1 MKDSMDLLLDEVSN
15 ELFQK
20 FVTNDTVVGVQRD
33 DGIYIATKATV
44 TPFLIKKML
53 KSGAALGAY
62 QQLTY
67 LDLLRWICF
76 DFDCKK
82 DAGGNVK
89 ELKEKYVIPFTK
101 VLDSLNIKYIIEYS
115 GRRGFHI
122 WILFNRAIPKNLGYL
137 IQDRLLDGMK
147 SCLAADLVY
156 GLDRFPKVLSGKKK
170 NKYGSMVKIPLSR
183 HQKGTY
189 SYFVNDINNFSCEK
203 IEKFDTS
210 FLRSQLECLK
220 KFSVNNPIELIE
232 RIKLDVQQIEI
243 EEFVKRQFVTPKE
256 NYSFEQLERAFESD
270 SALKIIWRNISNG
283 KMTICDRKIMLGTF
297 AHIREGEKILWQIF
311 KMQSNFNAEI
321 TNEEIRK
328 NKRVYFPLTIQY
340 LHSIY
345 GVSPCKDQRSIAE
358 FVLEKMDIPFESC
371 EIKKSKDSLLIESIL
386 KKENNYFHY
395 NDEVLSLKIEQDFR
409 FFSFYDISESNSVL
423 KKIIAGEAE
432 TPLDIDY
439 MSFLRKEEK
448 KERIMISLG
457 VKERVLTTA
466 LIFELVSRIQK
477 DYKSYSYHL
486 NLSEGGDVFSPWI
499 NSWSKFIQDV
509 SVFFNLKLFEDFG
522 FIKADLKNCYDSIFL
537 SSLKNTLLKSIDKKE
552 KIGKEISNI
561 CNYLIS
567 FNERLMINAVGS
579 QKGVP
584 QGPAYAR
591 VLVEFILDSI
601 IDEFIEKNITLSN
614 KVKIFRYVDD
624 MYIFYDST
632 LDGEKILMEL
642 ASFFEKNSLF
652 FNKEKTKIYGKISN
666 LSLEELEEF
675 GRLNQLM
682 YDVTQEKS
690 VLLDGD
696 PCFAM
701 DRFVLRNGEWSINDA
716 NFLLSNCIDLP
727 NRIDFAKKHL
737 EQIAASDMGRGSVFR
752 KFYKLLFSS
761 LFLFQLFI
769 NKEYYKEI
777 PINSIN
783 FKNFIQILFTSVQ
796 NNTLLENKE
805 NQLKCLV
812 DYFSKDDGVEFIEK
826 SILIFLSK
834 SLEK

>member
-1 MKDSMDLLLDEVSN
+1 MKDSMDLLLDGISN
-15 ELFQK
+15 EIFQK
-20 FVTNDTVVGVQRD
+20 FVTNNTVIGVQRD

-53 KSGAALGAY
+53 ESGAALGAY

-67 LDLLRWICF
+67 LDMLRWICF

-82 DAGGNVK
+82 DAGGDVK
-89 ELKEKYVIPFTK
+89 ELKEKYVIPFTRE
-101 VLDSLNIKYIIEYS
+101 LDSLNIKYIVEFS

-137 IQDRLLDGMK
+137 IQDRLLDNMK
-147 SCLAADLVY
+147 SCLAADFVY
-156 GLDRFPKVLSGKKK
+156 GLDRFPKALSGKKK

-189 SYFVNDINNFSCEK
+189 SYFVNDINHFTCEK

-210 FLRSQLECLK
+210 FLKSQLECLK
-220 KFSVNNPIELIE
+220 NLSVNDPIELVK
-232 RIKLDVQQIEI
+232 RIKLDIQKIETD
-243 EEFVKRQFVTPKE
+243 EFVKRQFVNPKE
-256 NYSFEQLERAFESD
+256 KYSFEQLECAFESD
-270 SALKIIWRNISNG
+270 PALKIIWRNISNG
-283 KMTICDRKIMLGTF
+283 KMTICDRKVMLGTF
-297 AHIREGEKILWQIF
+297 AHIREGEAILWQIF
-311 KMQSNFNAEI
+311 KMQLNFNADI

-340 LHSIY
+340 LHNIY

-358 FVLEKMDIPFESC
+358 FILEKMSVPFESC
-371 EIKKSKDSLLIESIL
+371 EIEKNKDSHLIENIL

-409 FFSFYDISESNSVL
+409 FFSFYDISESNCVL
-423 KKIIAGEAE
+423 NEIIAGKAEA
-432 TPLDIDY
+432 PSDIDY
-439 MSFLRKEEK
+439 ISYLRKEEK
-448 KERIMISLG
+448 KDRIMISLG
-457 VKERVLTTA
+457 VKERVVTTA
-466 LIFELVSRIQK
+466 LIFELVNRLQK

-486 NLSEGGDVFSPWI
+486 NFSEGGDVFSPWI
-499 NSWSKFIQDV
+499 NSWIKFIQDI

-537 SSLKNTLLKSIDKKE
+537 SSLKNTLLKKIEKKE
-552 KIGKEISNI
+552 KKEQEITNI

-567 FNERLMINAVGS
+567 FNERLMINAVGT

-601 IDEFIEKNITLSN
+601 IDEFTEKNSDISN
-614 KVKIFRYVDD
+614 KIKIFRYVDD
-624 MYIFYDST
+624 MYIFYDTS
-632 LDGEKILMEL
+632 LNGSEILMEL
-642 ASFFEKNSLF
+642 ASYFEKNSLF
-652 FNKEKTKIYGKISN
+652 FNKEKTKIYGKISD
-666 LSLEELEEF
+666 LSLEESEEF
-675 GRLNQLM
+675 GHLNQLM

-701 DRFVLRNGEWSINDA
+701 DKFVLRNGEWNINDA

-727 NRIDFAKKHL
+727 NRVDFAKRHL
-737 EQIAASDMGRGSVFR
+737 EQITSFDMGRGSIFR
-752 KFYKLLFSS
+752 KFYNLLFSIP
-761 LFLFQLFI
+761 FLFQLFSD
-769 NKEYYKEI
+769 KEYYKRI
-777 PINSIN
+777 PVNSIN
-783 FKNFIQILFTSVQ
+783 FKNFIQVIFTSIQ
-796 NNTLLENKE
+796 NNILLENKK
-805 NQLKCLV
+805 NQLKKIFDHFLN
-812 DYFSKDDGVEFIEK
+812 DKGIELTEK
-826 SILIFLSK
+826 NILIFLSK
-834 SLEK
+834 QLEK